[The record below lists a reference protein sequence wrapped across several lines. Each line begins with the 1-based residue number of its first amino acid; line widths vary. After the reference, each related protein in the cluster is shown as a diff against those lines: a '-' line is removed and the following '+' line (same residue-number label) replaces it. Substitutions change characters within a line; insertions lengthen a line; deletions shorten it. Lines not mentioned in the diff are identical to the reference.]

1 MKTNKITAISLV
13 RSFVLLPIIVVTIFA
28 TSCTKHITTTVTEYV
43 KDTVTLKTSDT
54 LVVVKPEVKYI
65 EKTDTVIVEST
76 PECPEP
82 PVIYSDTV
90 WVEGT
95 YCDAYALVWA
105 NKVIV
110 GIKEGK
116 EFEIML
122 KGVIRERDHYRE
134 KYREQKTITEK
145 RAWRKDALIV
155 LLSLSLF
162 MLIAQKL
169 LNR

>member
-1 MKTNKITAISLV
+1 MRSASRRRRNLFLLTILV
-13 RSFVLLPIIVVTIFA
+13 LTILS

-43 KDTVTLKTSDT
+43 KDTVTLTIGDT
-54 LVVVKPEVKYI
+54 VVVVKPDVKEI
-65 EKTDTVIVEST
+65 VKTDTIIVEST
-76 PECPEP
+76 PECPNP
-82 PVIYSDTV
+82 PVIYTDTT

-95 YCDAYALVWA
+95 YSDAYALVWA

-116 EFEIML
+116 EFELML

-134 KYREQKTITEK
+134 LYRKETEK
-145 RAWRKDALIV
+145 TVTQKSTWKKDALIV